1 MKKKST
7 QQQRSALAI
16 ALTGVFLLTGKL
28 FVWKSDEPVTAQ
40 QDPIPAAE
48 ITTPA
53 ETTAPPADPSGS
65 ATPG

>member
-40 QDPIPAAE
+40 QDPIPAAFPRPE
-48 ITTPA
+48 H
-53 ETTAPPADPSGS
+53 
-65 ATPG
+65 